1 MNKRFK
7 LSEDIHKGIKG
18 RYPLG
23 SPLHQH
29 TVPAKVAYHP
39 LTLLVQPKCI
49 HMMYGVLPRLKNDIN
64 RSVWV
69 NFLRDN
75 KQYTISNNSQ

>member
-29 TVPAKVAYHP
+29 TVPVKVAYHP
-39 LTLLVQPKCI
+39 LTLLVQPKCYT
-49 HMMYGVLPRLKNDIN
+49 HD
-64 RSVWV
+64 VWCV
-69 NFLRDN
+69 ATVKKRYKSKCMGQFFEGQQTIYNI
-75 KQYTISNNSQ
+75 KQ